1 LLTDEFAMT
10 LVEFLSLDGTSLSLL
25 LKAKLIVPVVLLALF
40 WMWETWHP
48 FFGQHD
54 EKLRHA
60 GRNISL
66 AVLNSVIMAV
76 VFSTVTVAVA
86 QWAARSQ
93 YGLLNIVDLG
103 NVVTFC
109 LALILL
115 DGWMYLWHRANH
127 VVPLLWR
134 FHRTHHSDNRMDV
147 TTATRFHIGEHVG
160 AVVLR
165 LGLIPLLGFE
175 VWHIIAYDLL
185 IIAVTQF
192 HHADISLGR
201 LDRWLRLVI
210 VTPDMHKIHHSR
222 WKPETD
228 SNYSTVFSLWDRIA
242 RTFRMRADP
251 KTIEFGL
258 DEFDD
263 PIWQSLMGMLRT
275 PFMSPAKRDESS
287 SESALLQLK
296 KVESEKESQDS

>member
-1 LLTDEFAMT
+1 MT
-10 LVEFLSLDGTSLSLL
+10 LLEFLKLDGTSLSLL
-25 LKAKLIVPVVLLALF
+25 FKAKLIVPVVLLALF
-40 WMWETWHP
+40 WLWETWHP

-54 EKLRHA
+54 GRLRHA

-66 AVLNSVIMAV
+66 AVLNSVILAL

-86 QWAARSQ
+86 QWTAENQ
-93 YGLLNIVDLG
+93 YGLLN
-103 NVVTFC
+103 VVGLANAATFC
-109 LALILL
+109 LALLLL

-127 VVPLLWR
+127 AIPLLWR

-147 TTATRFHIGEHVG
+147 TTATRFHLGEHVG
-160 AVVLR
+160 ANILR

-175 VWHIIAYDLL
+175 IWHLVVYDLL
-185 IIAVTQF
+185 VIAVTQF

-222 WKPETD
+222 SKQETD
-228 SNYSTVFSLWDRIA
+228 SNYSVIFSLWDRIA
-242 RTFRMRADP
+242 RTFQMRSDP

-258 DEFDD
+258 DEFDE
-263 PIWQSLMGMLRT
+263 PRWQTLVGMLKT
-275 PFMSPAKRDESS
+275 PFTSLKIRDEWRTSS
-287 SESALLQLK
+287 HSK
-296 KVESEKESQDS
+296 RIRWR